1 MMYSITIIPSAQ
13 KAIDKLGMLDAA
25 RVIKTINALAQN
37 PRPHGCVML
46 EGRMAWRVRTG
57 DIRILY
63 DINDS
68 ELVVTVV
75 KVA

>member
-46 EGRMAWRVRTG
+46 EGRTAWRVRAG